1 MRAND
6 GSNQSRKTAFDF
18 RASRSVM
25 HFDIAPF
32 GPDQAGF
39 TQGLEM
45 MRQGGFWDLLFSDV
59 QEIGAVVGTA

>member
-1 MRAND
+1 
-6 GSNQSRKTAFDF
+6 
-18 RASRSVM
+18 M